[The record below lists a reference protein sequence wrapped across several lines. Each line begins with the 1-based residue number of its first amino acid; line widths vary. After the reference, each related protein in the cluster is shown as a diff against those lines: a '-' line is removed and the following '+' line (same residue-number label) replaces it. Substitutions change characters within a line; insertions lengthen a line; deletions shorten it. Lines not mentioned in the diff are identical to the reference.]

1 MDLLTVLPGFKTKP
15 YQHLLPALERTK
27 ITTVDLLTIEYL
39 EIAKRAHVPP
49 ADIRRLCDR
58 VVEALHADI
67 GLKDSE
73 PIIED
78 SDEEPDSSIH
88 PANLTLGPATNRTT
102 SEWNTISTLDP
113 AMDDLLGG
121 GIPTGYIVE
130 ITGER
135 YVADLDLYVGWPVG
149 SDVLRT

>member
-27 ITTVDLLTIEYL
+27 ITTVDLLTIEFL

-58 VVEALHADI
+58 VTEALHADI
-67 GLKDSE
+67 GFVEPE

-78 SDEEPDSSIH
+78 SDEEPEELESSIH
-88 PANLTLGPATNRTT
+88 PASLVLGPAMDRTT
-102 SEWNTISTLDP
+102 SQWNTISTLDP

-121 GIPTGYIVE
+121 GIPTGYMIEV
-130 ITGER
+130 TGER
-135 YVADLDLYVGWPVG
+135 YVIVVVFDLYLGVG
-149 SDVLRT
+149 